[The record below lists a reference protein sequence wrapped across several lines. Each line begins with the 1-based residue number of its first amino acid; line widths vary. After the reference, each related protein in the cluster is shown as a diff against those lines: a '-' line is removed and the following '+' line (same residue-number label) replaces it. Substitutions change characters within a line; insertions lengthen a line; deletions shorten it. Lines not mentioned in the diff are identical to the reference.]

1 MVQGKNFRRVI
12 FRFSLDKVF
21 AERMFGFTLAFS
33 YEGLVDKAP
42 DIRGHLVAF
51 KLTAEELSQLRDN
64 AACHFHGAGSVYDTW
79 ESSDVNVSEYIR
91 WVLFHP
97 QLDL

>member
-1 MVQGKNFRRVI
+1 MVQGENFRRII

-21 AERMFGFTLAFS
+21 AGRMFGFTLAFS
-33 YEGLVDKAP
+33 YEVLVGTKS

-51 KLTAEELSQLRDN
+51 KLTTEELSQLRDN
-64 AACHFHGAGSVYDTW
+64 AACHFHGVGSVYDTRK
-79 ESSDVNVSEYIR
+79 SDVNVSEYIR